1 MVWLILFAGSISQAT
16 CHDRKILAAPDS
28 LDLDGARPERI
39 DQRLIERFSPLAVVS
54 GEVADVDI
62 ECRAIALG
70 PGMYRQMGFRKNH
83 CAGRPAFLRGV
94 RAVELIEA
102 FAQNGEPHRLAGLNT
117 ERTQCCGGSQQIPF
131 SFVPRAML
139 KVSNDVQPFHCD
151 TPVLCR
157 IPT

>member
-94 RAVELIEA
+94 RAAELIEV
-102 FAQNGEPHRLAGLNT
+102 FAHDGQPYRLAGPDT
-117 ERTQCCGGSQQIPF
+117 ERAQFSGRSQQIAF
-131 SFVPRAML
+131 GIVP
-139 KVSNDVQPFHCD
+139 VSYTH
-151 TPVLCR
+151 LR
-157 IPT
+157 